1 MTIPGAFEESQY
13 AAVADGRYLIRRAF
27 RIIDQ
32 EARRMGTDPLAFQ
45 ALVQLAGVRSATRT
59 VTDLSVRLDIPRGL
73 ASRLATELE
82 ALALVDRL
90 PSPADKRVTLV
101 RATPAGLDMVERVF
115 ERCLRSLTALQD
127 EMTYEKRAAVLRNW
141 ARNFAVTD
149 LVLPPETTPTTAPT
163 AGL

>member
-73 ASRLATELE
+73 ASRLAGIALFGDMVMAMITVTWATGLNSQSSPPGYQLN
-82 ALALVDRL
+82 LALGQR
-90 PSPADKRVTLV
+90 
-101 RATPAGLDMVERVF
+101 
-115 ERCLRSLTALQD
+115 
-127 EMTYEKRAAVLRNW
+127 
-141 ARNFAVTD
+141 
-149 LVLPPETTPTTAPT
+149 
-163 AGL
+163 